1 MEASMHFSPRPYQQL
16 AIDKMVAQPYQLLA
30 LRMGTG
36 KTPISLSAI
45 AKLLERGETSK
56 VLVVAPLRVAELVW
70 HTEAAKWDHTKG
82 LRVQR
87 VLGTAKERMAALA
100 CEADIFVI
108 NRENLPW
115 LVELVGVSKQPWPFD
130 LVVLDETTG
139 FKDRS
144 SKAWKSIKS
153 VRNSIKRLYLL
164 TGTPDPQGD
173 LLAMWPQIS
182 LMDKGQRLG
191 TGITKYKDR
200 WYLPDKRNGP
210 IIYSYKLKDGAR
222 EEIYGLISDVMLS
235 IESDIVLPERIDNVV
250 EVVFPMKRYREL
262 ANEMITGEV
271 TASNA
276 AVLAGKLGQMANG
289 AVYDDTG
296 EVHHIHDAKLDALAE
311 IVEQGEQVL
320 VFTTYRHDQA
330 RIKAKFLQAEVF
342 DGAQSMA
349 RWASGECQL
358 MLMHPASGGHGVDG
372 LQLSGHVCVWFGLP
386 FNLDLYE
393 QATARLHRTGQTVGV
408 VVHHLVAK
416 HTIDERIM
424 QVLATKGD
432 MQQALLDAVKEVA

>member
-1 MEASMHFSPRPYQQL
+1 MNFSPRDYQQV
-16 AIDKMVAQPYQLLA
+16 AIDRMVTQPYQLLA

-36 KTPISLSAI
+36 KTPITLSAI
-45 AKLLERGETSK
+45 AELMFNRFEVSK

-70 HTEAAKWDHTKG
+70 HTEAAKWDHTRG

-87 VLGTAKERMAALA
+87 VLGTAKQRMEALA
-100 CEADIFVI
+100 IESDVFVI

-115 LVELVGVSKQPWPFD
+115 LVELVALSKQPWPFD
-130 LVVLDETTG
+130 FVVVDETIG
-139 FKDRS
+139 FKDRT
-144 SKAWKSIKS
+144 SKAWKAIKS
-153 VRNSIKRLYLL
+153 VRDKIKRLYLL

-200 WYLPDKRNGP
+200 WYLPDKRNGA
-210 IIYSYKLKDGAR
+210 IIYSYKLKAGAR
-222 EEIYGLISDVMLS
+222 EEIYAAVADVMLS

-250 EVVFPMKRYREL
+250 QVVFPMARYREL
-262 ANEMITGEV
+262 ERELVSQEITAV
-271 TASNA
+271 NA

-289 AVYDDTG
+289 AVYDDEG
-296 EVHHIHDAKLDALAE
+296 IVHHIHDAKLDALAE

-330 RIKAKFLQAEVF
+330 RIKARFPQAQIF
-342 DGAQSMA
+342 DGAPSMA
-349 RWASGECQL
+349 RWKSGKCQL

-372 LQLSGHVCVWFGLP
+372 LQLSGHVVVWFGLP
-386 FNLDLYE
+386 FDLDQYE
-393 QATARLHRTGQTVGV
+393 QATARLHRTGQTVSV

-416 HTIDERIM
+416 DTIDERIM
-424 QVLATKGD
+424 RVLATKGD
-432 MQQALLDAVKEVA
+432 MQQALLDAVKGYV

>member
-1 MEASMHFSPRPYQQL
+1 MIFSPRPYQQV
-16 AIDKMVAQPYQLLA
+16 AIARMVTQEYQLLA
-30 LRMGTG
+30 LRMGCG
-36 KTPISLSAI
+36 KTPITLSAI
-45 AKLLERGETSK
+45 AELMFNRFEVSK

-87 VLGTAKERMAALA
+87 VLGTAKQRMEALA
-100 CEADIFVI
+100 IESDVFVI

-115 LVELVGVSKQPWPFD
+115 LVELVALSKQPWPFD
-130 LVVLDETTG
+130 FVVIDETIG
-139 FKDRS
+139 FKDRT
-144 SKAWKSIKS
+144 SKAWKAIKS
-153 VRNSIKRLYLL
+153 VRDQIKRLYLL

-191 TGITKYKDR
+191 TGITKYKDQF
-200 WYLPDKRNGP
+200 YVPDKRNGA
-210 IIYSYKLKDGAR
+210 IIYSYKLKPGAR
-222 EEIYGLISDVMLS
+222 EEIYAAVADVMLS

-250 EVVFPMKRYREL
+250 EVTFPMRRYREL
-262 ANEMITGEV
+262 ERELVSQEITAV
-271 TASNA
+271 NA

-330 RIKAKFLQAEVF
+330 RIKARFPQAEVF
-342 DGAQSMA
+342 DGAPSMA
-349 RWASGECQL
+349 RWKSGKCQL

-372 LQLSGHVCVWFGLP
+372 LQLSGHVVVWFGLP
-386 FNLDLYE
+386 FDLDQYE
-393 QATARLHRTGQTVGV
+393 QATARLHRTGQTVSV

-416 HTIDERIM
+416 DTIDERIM
-424 QVLATKGD
+424 SVLATKGD
-432 MQQALLDAVKEVA
+432 MQQALLDAVKEVIYD